1 VQPVPNIGGLLFG
14 RFRLEVLFTQFRIST
29 HTLDVPTRKTV
40 LINKDAMSKEQ
51 WILKETIDVLAA
63 SKTVV
68 TRQLELEPDRL
79 IQAMLR
85 GRLLQINIMQEYIP
99 NVDKLYDQ
107 LYGEKPE

>member
-1 VQPVPNIGGLLFG
+1 
-14 RFRLEVLFTQFRIST
+14 
-29 HTLDVPTRKTV
+29 
-40 LINKDAMSKEQ
+40 MSKEQ